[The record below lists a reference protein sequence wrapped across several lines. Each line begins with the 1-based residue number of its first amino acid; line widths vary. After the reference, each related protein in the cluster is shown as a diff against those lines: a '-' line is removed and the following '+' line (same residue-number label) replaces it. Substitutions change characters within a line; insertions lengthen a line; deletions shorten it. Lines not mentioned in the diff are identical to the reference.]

1 MKTFKEFVNIKQTN
15 PNRIEG
21 VPTFQQVVEGAG
33 SSCMSESMME
43 KLNEM
48 YESMCSEMKTVHE
61 DETERTAESYC
72 AEAEGKMMEMLKEM
86 KSTCES
92 YLAALH

>member
-1 MKTFKEFVNIKQTN
+1 MKTFKEFVNIKQEKK
-15 PNRIEG
+15 IDG
-21 VPTFQQVVEGAG
+21 VPTFSQVLEGAG
-33 SSCMSESMME
+33 SSCISESMHE

-48 YESMCSEMKTVHE
+48 YESMCNEMKAVHE

-72 AEAEGKMMEMLKEM
+72 SEAEGKMMEMLKEM

-92 YLAALH
+92 YMAAMH